1 MKLLFYD
8 NEVLLIPVYYCCILF
23 SLFLTFFRF
32 IMGRFNKRLAAAKMV
47 KADKKSL
54 SSSAVL
60 KTAAKKELE
69 VPMLSL
75 PAKMQI
81 MHETA
86 SSLKPRKREIVKM
99 NALSKVTKKDKM
111 KIRKD
116 HLQNRLK
123 AIQMIKNEEKASVRR
138 QRKAIVGDLKPF
150 TDTLDKILDED
161 NSMKQ
166 TKAKKQPLKAKP
178 VKQKQ
183 VKEQMLKDMSIF
195 QQVLA
200 HPEYNKN
207 PLNTIS
213 THIENK
219 MLMEAMDD

>member
-1 MKLLFYD
+1 M
-8 NEVLLIPVYYCCILF
+8 VLKGFFNMLYIVFIILI
-23 SLFLTFFRF
+23 FLFRF

-47 KADKKSL
+47 KADKLSL
-54 SSSAVL
+54 SSSSVL

-69 VPMLSL
+69 VPVLSK
-75 PAKMQI
+75 PAQMQI

-99 NALSKVTKKDKM
+99 NTLSKVTKKDKM

-161 NSMKQ
+161 NSSMKK

-183 VKEQMLKDMSIF
+183 VKDQMLKDMSIF

-219 MLMEAMDD
+219 MLMEAAMDD

>member
-1 MKLLFYD
+1 
-8 NEVLLIPVYYCCILF
+8 
-23 SLFLTFFRF
+23 
-32 IMGRFNKRLAAAKMV
+32 MGRFNKRLAAAKMV

-166 TKAKKQPLKAKP
+166 TKAKKQPLKAKKP

>member
-1 MKLLFYD
+1 MHKEEKHVQIIREND
-8 NEVLLIPVYYCCILF
+8 VVDI
-23 SLFLTFFRF
+23 
-32 IMGRFNKRLAAAKMV
+32 
-47 KADKKSL
+47 KA
-54 SSSAVL
+54 L
-60 KTAAKKELE
+60 KYVIYEW
-69 VPMLSL
+69 S
-75 PAKMQI
+75 
-81 MHETA
+81 
-86 SSLKPRKREIVKM
+86 PRKREIVKM
-99 NALSKVTKKDKM
+99 NTLSKVTKKDKM

-138 QRKAIVGDLKPF
+138 QKKAIVGDLKPF

-161 NSMKQ
+161 NSSMKK

-183 VKEQMLKDMSIF
+183 VKDQMLKDMSIF

-219 MLMEAMDD
+219 MLMEAAMDD

>member
-1 MKLLFYD
+1 
-8 NEVLLIPVYYCCILF
+8 
-23 SLFLTFFRF
+23 
-32 IMGRFNKRLAAAKMV
+32 MGRFNKRLAAAKMV
-47 KADKKSL
+47 KADKLSL
-54 SSSAVL
+54 SSSSVL

-69 VPMLSL
+69 VPMLSM

-86 SSLKPRKREIVKM
+86 SSLKPRKREIVKEKG
-99 NALSKVTKKDKM
+99 KVTKKDKM

-161 NSMKQ
+161 NSMKK

-183 VKEQMLKDMSIF
+183 VKDQMLKDMSIF

>member
-1 MKLLFYD
+1 MIMKGFF
-8 NEVLLIPVYYCCILF
+8 LICIIAVVYCFHYSF
-23 SLFLTFFRF
+23 FFRF

-47 KADKKSL
+47 KADKLSL
-54 SSSAVL
+54 SSSSVL

-69 VPMLSL
+69 VPMLSK
-75 PAKMQI
+75 PAQIQI

-99 NALSKVTKKDKM
+99 NTLSKVTKKDKM

-161 NSMKQ
+161 NSSMKK

-183 VKEQMLKDMSIF
+183 VKNQMLKDMSIF

-219 MLMEAMDD
+219 MLMEAAMDD

>member
-1 MKLLFYD
+1 
-8 NEVLLIPVYYCCILF
+8 
-23 SLFLTFFRF
+23 
-32 IMGRFNKRLAAAKMV
+32 
-47 KADKKSL
+47 
-54 SSSAVL
+54 
-60 KTAAKKELE
+60 
-69 VPMLSL
+69 
-75 PAKMQI
+75 
-81 MHETA
+81 
-86 SSLKPRKREIVKM
+86 
-99 NALSKVTKKDKM
+99 M

-161 NSMKQ
+161 NSSMKK

-178 VKQKQ
+178 VKQKH
-183 VKEQMLKDMSIF
+183 VKDQMLKDMSIF

-219 MLMEAMDD
+219 MLMEASMDD

>member
-1 MKLLFYD
+1 M
-8 NEVLLIPVYYCCILF
+8 YYYFILF
-23 SLFLTFFRF
+23 SLFFFRF

-47 KADKKSL
+47 KADKLSL
-54 SSSAVL
+54 SSSSVL

-69 VPMLSL
+69 VPM

-99 NALSKVTKKDKM
+99 NTLSKVTKKDKM

-161 NSMKQ
+161 NSMKK

-183 VKEQMLKDMSIF
+183 VKDQMLKDMSIF

>member
-1 MKLLFYD
+1 MIMKGFF
-8 NEVLLIPVYYCCILF
+8 LICIIAVVYCFHYSF
-23 SLFLTFFRF
+23 FFRF

-47 KADKKSL
+47 KADKLSL
-54 SSSAVL
+54 SSSSVL

-69 VPMLSL
+69 VPMLSK
-75 PAKMQI
+75 PAQIQI

-99 NALSKVTKKDKM
+99 NTLSKVTKKDKM

-123 AIQMIKNEEKASVRR
+123 AIQMIKNEEKA
-138 QRKAIVGDLKPF
+138 IVGDLKPF

-161 NSMKQ
+161 NSSMKK

-183 VKEQMLKDMSIF
+183 VKDQMLKDMSIF

-219 MLMEAMDD
+219 MLMEAAMDD

>member
-1 MKLLFYD
+1 
-8 NEVLLIPVYYCCILF
+8 
-23 SLFLTFFRF
+23 
-32 IMGRFNKRLAAAKMV
+32 
-47 KADKKSL
+47 
-54 SSSAVL
+54 
-60 KTAAKKELE
+60 
-69 VPMLSL
+69 
-75 PAKMQI
+75 
-81 MHETA
+81 
-86 SSLKPRKREIVKM
+86 M
-99 NALSKVTKKDKM
+99 NTLSKVTKKDKM

-150 TDTLDKILDED
+150 TDTLDKILDDED
-161 NSMKQ
+161 NSSMKK
-166 TKAKKQPLKAKP
+166 TKSAKKQPLKAKP

-183 VKEQMLKDMSIF
+183 VKDQMLKDMSIF

-219 MLMEAMDD
+219 MLMEAAMDD